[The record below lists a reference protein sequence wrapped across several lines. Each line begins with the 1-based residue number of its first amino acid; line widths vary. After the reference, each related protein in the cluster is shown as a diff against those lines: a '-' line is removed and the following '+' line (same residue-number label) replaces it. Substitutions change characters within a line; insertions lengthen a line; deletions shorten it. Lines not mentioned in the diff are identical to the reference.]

1 MMKQI
6 PESLRNDEFRQ
17 LIRDDM
23 DFSQPMHHKSRE
35 KQRRITDGM
44 TQMMINILNWSE
56 RHSRYEDWN
65 AVRFS
70 RDFQRQICSSD
81 QQSVQQVMQSNG
93 FVIDSHY
100 IPPVGGRAGETKAIF
115 VPKE

>member
-6 PESLRNDEFRQ
+6 TETFRNDEFRQ

-35 KQRRITDGM
+35 KQRKITDGM

-56 RHSRYEDWN
+56 RHSRYEDIWN

-81 QQSVQQVMQSNG
+81 QQSVQ
-93 FVIDSHY
+93 
-100 IPPVGGRAGETKAIF
+100 RAVHEVWIGYC
-115 VPKE
+115 